1 MRAERR
7 YDLVN
12 SVRLPRLFST
22 ASNQA
27 RECARAGAM
36 RTRRGAVQANA
47 APQSKREQRLLSSL
61 STYGAYHAS
70 PWNKI
75 VHIVFVPAIWWC
87 ATLRAMLAGLFASRT
102 RRQRRSAALA
112 LQATGPLEG
121 AVGYAAARARGTKPC
136 DG

>member
-1 MRAERR
+1 
-7 YDLVN
+7 
-12 SVRLPRLFST
+12 
-22 ASNQA
+22 
-27 RECARAGAM
+27 M

-47 APQSKREQRLLSSL
+47 APQSKREQRLLSSLSTYGAYHAVQANAAPQFKREQRLLSSL